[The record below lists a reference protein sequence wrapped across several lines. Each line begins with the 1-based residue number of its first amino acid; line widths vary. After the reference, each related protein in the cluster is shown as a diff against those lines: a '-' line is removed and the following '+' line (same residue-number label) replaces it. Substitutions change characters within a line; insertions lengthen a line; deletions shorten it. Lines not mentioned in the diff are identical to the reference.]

1 MTLRSIWAIVVRW
14 KWVLL
19 PGLVVALGVG
29 GFLFMKT
36 PRTYTVESSYL
47 FLSPVKDVKG
57 VAGNP
62 LLTLGNG
69 VPLSVDVV
77 AVSLMDGD
85 TVRTFS
91 EHHPDLK
98 YTVSRDTSLAAPL
111 MTISVEDSD
120 LAYARS
126 TLDALGKLVPS
137 RLDALQQK
145 AGAPQEQWVTTTN
158 LTTDRKPTISY
169 STPIRNGLIGFAG
182 VMLVVGI
189 AVAIAERI
197 RAGHAQRAAAP
208 VRKRTDAIK
217 ALPVQ
222 EELLST
228 AKRAAGG
235 KAARPALTSHN
246 SGLGG

>member
-1 MTLRSIWAIVVRW
+1 MTLRSIWAVVVRW

-19 PGLVVALGVG
+19 PGLIVALGVG

-57 VAGNP
+57 VPGNP
-62 LLTLGNG
+62 LLNLGNG

-85 TVRTFS
+85 TVRSFS

-98 YTVSRDTSLAAPL
+98 YTVTRDTSLAAPL
-111 MTISVEDSD
+111 MTISVEDSN

-126 TLDALGKLVPS
+126 TLTALGKLVPS
-137 RLDALQQK
+137 RLDSLQQK

-158 LTTDRKPTISY
+158 LTTDIKPTVSY
-169 STPIRNGLIGFAG
+169 STPIRNGLIGFLG
-182 VMLVVGI
+182 VMLIVGI
-189 AVAIAERI
+189 AVSIAERI
-197 RAGHAQRAAAP
+197 RAGHAQRSASP
-208 VRKRTDAIK
+208 VRKRNDKLT

-228 AKRAAGG
+228 AKRAAG
-235 KAARPALTSHN
+235 KASARTALGSHN